1 MLSRKDG
8 TIVERSHRPS
18 TRNADIGDPFA
29 IKFTG
34 KDFQAV
40 FPYHRLAMV
49 TIKEDILSFFF
60 GDGVSIEC
68 EGSNLRAILDS
79 VWTARLQVV
88 EETHEIRNGSRVLAE
103 GEIVVESLRYCAQ
116 AEDPDL

>member
-18 TRNADIGDPFA
+18 ARNADIGDPFA

-49 TIKEDILSFFF
+49 TMKEEIHSFFF
-60 GDGVSIEC
+60 GDGVSIES

-79 VWTARLQVV
+79 VWTARLQVI
-88 EETHEIRNGSRVLAE
+88 EETYEIRNGSCLLAD
-103 GEIVVESLRYCAQ
+103 GEIVVESLRYCSSV
-116 AEDPDL
+116 EE

>member
-40 FPYHRLAMV
+40 FPYHRLDMV
-49 TIKEDILSFFF
+49 TLKEEILSFFF

-88 EETHEIRNGSRVLAE
+88 EETQEIRNGSRLLTE
-103 GEIVVESLRYCAQ
+103 GEIVVESLRYCSR
-116 AEDPDL
+116 EDDPDP

>member
-1 MLSRKDG
+1 MLIRKDE
-8 TIVERSHRPS
+8 TVVERARRPS
-18 TRNADIGDPFA
+18 ARNADIGDPFA

-34 KDFQAV
+34 RDFQAV

-49 TIKEDILSFFF
+49 TMKEDILSFFF

-116 AEDPDL
+116 AEALDL

>member
-8 TIVERSHRPS
+8 TIVKRSHRPS
-18 TRNADIGDPFA
+18 AKNADIGDPFA

-49 TIKEDILSFFF
+49 TMKGDILTFSF

-68 EGSNLRAILDS
+68 EGSNLRAILDL

-88 EETHEIRNGSRVLAE
+88 EETHEIRNGSRVLTE
-103 GEIVVESLRYCAQ
+103 GEIVVETLRYCAQ
-116 AEDPDL
+116 AEG

>member
-1 MLSRKDG
+1 MSKPQQ
-8 TIVERSHRPS
+8 H
-18 TRNADIGDPFA
+18 
-29 IKFTG
+29 
-34 KDFQAV
+34 FQAV
-40 FPYHRLAMV
+40 FPYHRLV
-49 TIKEDILSFFF
+49 HGYDERELSFFF

-88 EETHEIRNGSRVLAE
+88 EETREIRNGSRLLTE

-116 AEDPDL
+116 ADDLYL

>member
-8 TIVERSHRPS
+8 TIVERGHRPS
-18 TRNADIGDPFA
+18 VRNADIGDPFA

-88 EETHEIRNGSRVLAE
+88 EETHDIKNGSRLLTE
-103 GEIVVESLRYCAQ
+103 SEIVVERLRYCAQ

>member
-1 MLSRKDG
+1 MLIRKDE
-8 TIVERSHRPS
+8 TIVERPLRPS

-34 KDFQAV
+34 RDFQAV
-40 FPYHRLAMV
+40 FPYHRLGRV
-49 TIKEDILSFFF
+49 TMKEDTLSFSFD
-60 GDGVSIEC
+60 DGVSIEC

-88 EETHEIRNGSRVLAE
+88 EETLEIRNGRHPLAN
-103 GEIVVESLRYCAQ
+103 GEIVVETMRYCDQ
-116 AEDPDL
+116 KENLDL